1 MKRTNTILYL
11 VVPCYNEEEVLH
23 KSAAVL
29 LDKLDRLIQ
38 AGTISDKSKILFI
51 NDGSKDSTWQ
61 IIYELTR
68 QNSKYAGLSF
78 SRNYGH
84 QSAILAGMMAARSKA
99 DAVVTI
105 DADLQQDI
113 EALDQFLECYQNG
126 CEIVYGVRNDRA
138 SETSPPPSTTPVCGS
153 TPSAESTLS

>member
-51 NDGSKDSTWQ
+51 NDGSKDNTWQ
-61 IIYELTR
+61 LFP
-68 QNSKYAGLSF
+68 QL
-78 SRNYGH
+78 
-84 QSAILAGMMAARSKA
+84 RSS
-99 DAVVTI
+99 
-105 DADLQQDI
+105 
-113 EALDQFLECYQNG
+113 ECDSGRYDG
-126 CEIVYGVRNDRA
+126 CKKQGG
-138 SETSPPPSTTPVCGS
+138 CGCDN
-153 TPSAESTLS
+153 

>member
-1 MKRTNTILYL
+1 MKKISILI
-11 VVPCYNEEEVLH
+11 PCYNEEEVLH

-78 SRNYGH
+78 PATTVIR
-84 QSAILAGMMAARSKA
+84 ARSWR
-99 DAVVTI
+99 V
-105 DADLQQDI
+105 
-113 EALDQFLECYQNG
+113 
-126 CEIVYGVRNDRA
+126 
-138 SETSPPPSTTPVCGS
+138 
-153 TPSAESTLS
+153 

>member
-1 MKRTNTILYL
+1 MKRANTILYL

-61 IIYELTR
+61 IIYELTYR
-68 QNSKYAGLSF
+68 RIFQKDDSRTVLQADACAWLPDDYEPCGLSPDVKE
-78 SRNYGH
+78 G
-84 QSAILAGMMAARSKA
+84 IGC
-99 DAVVTI
+99 AVRV
-105 DADLQQDI
+105 
-113 EALDQFLECYQNG
+113 
-126 CEIVYGVRNDRA
+126 
-138 SETSPPPSTTPVCGS
+138 S
-153 TPSAESTLS
+153 

>member
-78 SRNYGH
+78 SRNFGH
-84 QSAILAGMMAARSKA
+84 QSAIDVYKRQ
-99 DAVVTI
+99 
-105 DADLQQDI
+105 LQGQEKPLCPGGRMD
-113 EALDQFLECYQNG
+113 DF
-126 CEIVYGVRNDRA
+126 
-138 SETSPPPSTTPVCGS
+138 
-153 TPSAESTLS
+153 

>member
-1 MKRTNTILYL
+1 MDEEEFNMKRTNTILYL

-61 IIYELTR
+61 IIYELPE
-68 QNSKYAGLSF
+68 
-78 SRNYGH
+78 
-84 QSAILAGMMAARSKA
+84 
-99 DAVVTI
+99 
-105 DADLQQDI
+105 QQ
-113 EALDQFLECYQNG
+113 
-126 CEIVYGVRNDRA
+126 
-138 SETSPPPSTTPVCGS
+138 VCGLKLFPQLRS
-153 TPSAESTLS
+153 SERDSGGYDGCKKQGGCGCDN

>member
-51 NDGSKDSTWQ
+51 NDGSKLFPQLWSSERDP
-61 IIYELTR
+61 
-68 QNSKYAGLSF
+68 G
-78 SRNYGH
+78 G
-84 QSAILAGMMAARSKA
+84 
-99 DAVVTI
+99 D
-105 DADLQQDI
+105 D
-113 EALDQFLECYQNG
+113 G
-126 CEIVYGVRNDRA
+126 CKKQGG
-138 SETSPPPSTTPVCGS
+138 CGCNN
-153 TPSAESTLS
+153 

>member
-51 NDGSKDSTWQ
+51 NDGSVLDHIFQQSVSAHS
-61 IIYELTR
+61 R
-68 QNSKYAGLSF
+68 F
-78 SRNYGH
+78 S
-84 QSAILAGMMAARSKA
+84 S
-99 DAVVTI
+99 
-105 DADLQQDI
+105 
-113 EALDQFLECYQNG
+113 
-126 CEIVYGVRNDRA
+126 
-138 SETSPPPSTTPVCGS
+138 
-153 TPSAESTLS
+153 